1 MQIRLQDFEKKR
13 ARCKRVS
20 DGETFSGWIAR
31 AENDS
36 IEIGLVLRSPLKS
49 GDEVLVEAFAD
60 KIRAVFQARAAQARK
75 GERDRELIVKFEVVG
90 GIRYL
95 DINQEGRIQV
105 EGITVGLKLGDA
117 PYIGQANDL
126 SPHGVGA
133 FLPIGLPINMV
144 YVLEIK
150 TAQGDTFSFD
160 AEVRYCRKDEN
171 RYHVGFQIAQLPRI
185 EQARWNVLIEDQIV
199 RFAA

>member
-13 ARCKRVS
+13 ARCKRIS
-20 DGETFSGWIAR
+20 DGELFSGWIAR

-75 GERDRELIVKFEVVG
+75 GDRDRELVVRFEVVG

-105 EGITVGLKLGDA
+105 EGITVGLKLGDSH
-117 PYIGQANDL
+117 YVGQVNDL

-133 FLPIGLPINMV
+133 FLPIGLPLNMI
-144 YVLEIK
+144 YTLEVK
-150 TAQGDTFSFD
+150 TAQGDNFTFD
-160 AEVRYCRKDEN
+160 AEVRYCRMDED
-171 RYHVGFQIAQLPRI
+171 RYHVGFQIAHLARI